1 MTDSKA
7 QPTLISEGARLG
19 EPVPRAV
26 IDKATASVGIPPQP
40 DFNAGEEID
49 ILRKR
54 LEDLRQ
60 HMASDGA
67 RQAALQ
73 TEVGV
78 KLYPMSSLL
87 AAAAATAAF
96 TLAIV
101 GLFPRSRR
109 TRYERISDDLRGVF
123 DSVRD
128 RL

>member
-1 MTDSKA
+1 M
-7 QPTLISEGARLG
+7 
-19 EPVPRAV
+19 PRAV
-26 IDKATASVGIPPQP
+26 IDKATASVGIPRQP
-40 DFNAGEEID
+40 DSNTGEEID

-60 HMASDGA
+60 QITTASHIVRDGA
-67 RQAALQ
+67 RQAVRQ

-96 TLAIV
+96 TLAIA
-101 GLFPRSRR
+101 GLFPGSRR
-109 TRYERISDDLRGVF
+109 TRYERIFDDLRGLY